1 MSAARTAILAAVF
14 GAPRAA
20 GGGSGESS
28 GGNAPGREAADARI
42 AQPARHTRPA
52 FDGDLAQRLHDK
64 LVSHAATVERLATS
78 AEVPPAVLRYLAA
91 RGLPYRLA
99 CAPALAAL
107 PWPQPAPGLHCGAA
121 RRDEVLAVTPCLAA
135 VAELGSLVL
144 VSGAES
150 PTTLNFVPEHHLVVV
165 RESQIVRHFEDAWQL
180 LRARNAAGSGMPRAV
195 NVISG
200 PSRTADVEQ
209 TVQLGAHG
217 PRHLH
222 VMLVAAG

>member
-1 MSAARTAILAAVF
+1 
-14 GAPRAA
+14 
-20 GGGSGESS
+20 
-28 GGNAPGREAADARI
+28 
-42 AQPARHTRPA
+42 
-52 FDGDLAQRLHDK
+52 
-64 LVSHAATVERLATS
+64 
-78 AEVPPAVLRYLAA
+78 VLRYLAA
-91 RGLPYRLA
+91 KGLPRRLA
-99 CAPALAAL
+99 CAPALAGL
-107 PWPQPAPGLHCGAA
+107 DWPRATLGLHCGAA
-121 RRDEVLAVTPCLAA
+121 RRDDVLSVTPCLAA

-165 RESQIVRHFEDAWQL
+165 HGAQIVRHFEDAWQL
-180 LRARNAAGSGMPRAV
+180 LRARNAGGSGMPRTV

-222 VMLVAAG
+222 VLLVAAG